1 MIKPKKDECGFIK
14 MVLCSHE
21 VSKDESEVNFCLR
34 LSCES
39 VLAIEKCAKK
49 RKSTGISRPL

>member
-1 MIKPKKDECGFIK
+1 MIKPMKDECGFIK

-34 LSCES
+34 
-39 VLAIEKCAKK
+39 
-49 RKSTGISRPL
+49 